1 MQIKALNRF
10 GLTSLVNYVSMHNR
24 AEFLFGILGLLLQ
37 PHGHLFLVHNMT
49 DIVGKVS
56 ITFRRDS

>member
-1 MQIKALNRF
+1 
-10 GLTSLVNYVSMHNR
+10 MHIR
-24 AEFLFGILGLLLQ
+24 AESLLLGIMDLQLQ